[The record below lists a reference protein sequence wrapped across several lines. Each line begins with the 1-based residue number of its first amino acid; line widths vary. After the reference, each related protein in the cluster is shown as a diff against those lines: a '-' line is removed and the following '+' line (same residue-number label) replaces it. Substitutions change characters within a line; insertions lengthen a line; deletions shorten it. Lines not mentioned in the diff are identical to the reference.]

1 MAPKGTE
8 QLEASLF
15 GEDTIDF
22 GQYWQTIRRYQ
33 WRIIS
38 LAFIVTILV
47 AMVVMSMTP
56 VYRASSSLLIEA
68 EEAKVVSI
76 EEIYGLNS
84 NRKEYFETQYEIL
97 KSRQI
102 AEKVVDKL
110 NLVEH
115 PLYNKEE
122 SNGIS
127 SFIKDL
133 KSTIKEG
140 LPFLPQTP
148 KVDRTEEELLFAKR
162 KAVTDKVVMALTI
175 SPVKNTQVVKIT
187 FESESPKLAATIAN
201 AFAETYIEN
210 YLESKF
216 AMTSKATT
224 WLNDSLLGLREK
236 LVASESALTNF
247 YEENQVVD
255 LDGVVGLASEEL
267 QDLNSELVAAESRL
281 KQSAIIYEQVRRYQG
296 DVEELAK
303 LPEVLNHPSIQ
314 SVKRAE
320 LEAESKVSEL
330 SKVYGPKHQRM
341 ISATA
346 ELNSVQKSLNKQ
358 IQALISGITS
368 EYQQLQSRVEGLR
381 QTVNSSKQDYRRLT
395 TLESQ
400 RRKLQREVDIN
411 QQLYNSFFTRLKET
425 SEVGGFETAN
435 ARILDEALAPTIP
448 AKPKKGLIIAAAF
461 VVSLGMGVFL
471 ALALEALNR
480 GIRSVEDVEKKLGQ
494 RMLGLIPWQKHK
506 RKEDLPLRQFF
517 DNKHH
522 SFSEAIRTLRT
533 SLQLLHLDSSQ
544 KVFMVTS
551 SEPKEGK
558 TTVSINLAFA
568 MGQLGKVLLIEADL
582 RRPTIAKQ
590 FGFPGFQPGLANL
603 ISGTHTLDECLV
615 NDVNSGIDIICSGT
629 IPPTPQELLASHRFR
644 DLISEFRATYDH
656 IIIDTAPTQAV
667 SDAMVV
673 SNCCDTLLYVVKA
686 DSTSDKLINSGLTR
700 FMQAGKR
707 VDGVVLNQV
716 DMKKASK
723 SYDYV
728 GFYDRYG
735 YQSDTAEEQSKT

>member
-22 GQYWQTIRRYQ
+22 AQYWQTIRRYQ

-38 LAFIVTILV
+38 LAVIITILV

-76 EEIYGLNS
+76 EEIYGLNA

-110 NLVEH
+110 DLINH
-115 PLYNKEE
+115 PLYNKED
-122 SNGIS
+122 SSGIS
-127 SFIKDL
+127 DFVKSL
-133 KSTIKEG
+133 KASLKEA
-140 LPFLPQTP
+140 LPFLPQNAN
-148 KVDRTEEELLFAKR
+148 VERSAEELRIAKR
-162 KAVTDKVVMALTI
+162 NAVTDQVINALTI
-175 SPVKNTQVVKIT
+175 TPIKNTQVVRIT
-187 FESESPKLAATIAN
+187 FESESPELAAATAN
-201 AFAETYIEN
+201 AVAETYIEN
-210 YLESKF
+210 YLEAKF
-216 AMTSKATT
+216 DMTSKATT

-236 LVASESALTNF
+236 LLSSEAALAAF

-267 QDLNSELVAAESRL
+267 QKLNSELVSAESRL
-281 KQSAIIYEQVRRYQG
+281 KQSEIIYEQVKRYRG
-296 DVEELAK
+296 DIDELAR

-346 ELNSVQKSLNKQ
+346 ELESVQQNLNKQ
-358 IQALISGITS
+358 IQALVAGITS
-368 EYQQLQSRVEGLR
+368 EYQQLQSRVAGLR
-381 QTVNSSKQDYRRLT
+381 SSVEASKQDFRRLT
-395 TLESQ
+395 SLESE
-400 RRKLQREVDIN
+400 RRTLQREVDIN

-435 ARILDEALAPTIP
+435 ARVLDEALAPTIP
-448 AKPKKGLIIAAAF
+448 AKPKKPLIIGAAF
-461 VVSLGMGVFL
+461 VVSLGFGIFL

-533 SLQLLHLDSSQ
+533 SLQLLHLDSNQ
-544 KVFMVTS
+544 QVFMVTS
-551 SEPKEGK
+551 SAPKEGK

-615 NDVNSGIDIICSGT
+615 NDVTSGIDVICSGT
-629 IPPTPQELLASHRFR
+629 IPPTPQELLASQKFKQ
-644 DLISEFRATYDH
+644 LISEFRSSYDH

-707 VDGVVLNQV
+707 VDGIVLNQV

-735 YQSDTAEEQSKT
+735 YQPNPQEPSKS